1 MALSPHPATDA
12 ESSPDVSPEVSPE
25 AYAETIPGLEA
36 LMDAA
41 WPAAEREESG
51 GWVLRAA
58 SGVTQRAN
66 SVWPRDRGSD
76 DPHRQLAALRD
87 ARLWYRKRRL
97 PLIFQIFEGPRQA
110 ALQAVLD
117 DEGFTRQSETL
128 VLVREPGAE
137 PRADSSAASG
147 ADYGVPDAAVE
158 ISSEPSAEW
167 LDLWWSIDGRGGAD
181 ELAVA
186 RRILARCQAL
196 YALVRDDGGTPAA
209 VARLA
214 LPGTGPAGPTGPTW
228 GGLYCMA
235 TRPDARRLGYGGRI
249 VRALL
254 REGGARGVAGYWL
267 LVMASNAGARSLYAD
282 AGFLEA
288 GRYLYR
294 QERPKRHLTGC

>member
-1 MALSPHPATDA
+1 MS
-12 ESSPDVSPEVSPE
+12 
-25 AYAETIPGLEA
+25 GLEA
-36 LMDAA
+36 LMDEA

-66 SVWPRDRGSD
+66 SVWPRDLGSG
-76 DPHRQLAALRD
+76 DPHRQLAALRE

-97 PLIFQIFEGPRQA
+97 PLIFQIFDGPRHA

-128 VLVREPGAE
+128 VLVRESAAE
-137 PRADSSAASG
+137 PSADSRSDPSADSSAASG

-158 ISSEPSAEW
+158 ISSQPSAEW
-167 LDLWWSIDGRGGAD
+167 LDLWWSIDGRGGAE

-186 RRILARCQAL
+186 RRILAGCPAL
-196 YALVRDDGGTPAA
+196 YALVRDDRGTPAA

-214 LPGTGPAGPTGPTW
+214 LPGTGPAGLTGPTW

-254 REGGARGVAGYWL
+254 REGGARGVTGYWL

-282 AGFLEA
+282 AGFREA
-288 GRYLYR
+288 GRYHYR